1 MNIFP
6 VVSTDATV
14 QAKKVAA
21 DLHTKQEVMAKDFQM
36 YAEQVESAQKCLTS
50 NTVLLEKSTADLD
63 RVKLQQDNISKA
75 STKQSKILQKHHD
88 KIQRHDTEISDV
100 HTHIGALYK
109 CQTQTATEVSKSIS
123 LVRQVSEEQK
133 EVTKKLVETQAG
145 VAVIERQLSD
155 GAEKV
160 SNVTELATTTKK
172 LVQHLEGKMHDID
185 ADVNQIKGDVELMR
199 QDSSSKYVLQTAQ
212 CHA

>member
-1 MNIFP
+1 M
-6 VVSTDATV
+6 

-21 DLHTKQEVMAKDFQM
+21 DLHAKQEIITRDFQT

-50 NTVLLEKSTADLD
+50 NTALLEKSTADLD
-63 RVKLQQDNISKA
+63 RVKLQQEDITKV
-75 STKQSKILQKHHD
+75 STKQSKILQRHHD

-100 HTHIGALYK
+100 HTRIGALYK
-109 CQTQTATEVSKSIS
+109 CQTHTATEVSKSIS

-133 EVTKKLVETQAG
+133 QVTKKIVETRAG

-160 SNVTELATTTKK
+160 SNVVELATTTKK
-172 LVQHLEGKMHDID
+172 LVQHLEGKMHDIG

-199 QDSSSKYVLQTAQ
+199 QDSSSKCVTDYIIIMMVYA
-212 CHA
+212 